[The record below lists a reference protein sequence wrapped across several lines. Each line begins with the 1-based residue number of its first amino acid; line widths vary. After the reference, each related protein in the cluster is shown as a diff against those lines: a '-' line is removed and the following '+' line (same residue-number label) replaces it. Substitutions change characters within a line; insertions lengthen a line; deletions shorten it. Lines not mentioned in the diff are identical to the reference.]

1 MNTFSLMVNARLHR
15 GSASLY
21 LPRFPYRTAKLF
33 SVAATCIINNVPFLY
48 KFKLTYNYTQA
59 HSRCCGLQEMEKV
72 NCTITTKAEC
82 EGNNFYWYW
91 LTWVSLD
98 KGPLNRSLLQ
108 G

>member
-59 HSRCCGLQEMEKV
+59 QQMLWTTGNGESQLYNNHKSRV
-72 NCTITTKAEC
+72 
-82 EGNNFYWYW
+82 
-91 LTWVSLD
+91 
-98 KGPLNRSLLQ
+98 
-108 G
+108 